1 MTCTNEYQS
10 WNSSTGKPWLKPTP
24 NLVHA
29 HYSPVKHS
37 YDYDFELLFYCPE
50 GMKVHRATGLTVMT
64 SRCKKDGGWTTEWP
78 LCKGKIYNLL
88 FFFISRDWQDI
99 SKNIIEEAGRNVA
112 SK

>member
-1 MTCTNEYQS
+1 M
-10 WNSSTGKPWLKPTP
+10 
-24 NLVHA
+24 HA
-29 HYSPVKHS
+29 HYSPVKYS

-88 FFFISRDWQDI
+88 FFFSLVEIGKIFPKALLKKQDVMLL
-99 SKNIIEEAGRNVA
+99 RTDH
-112 SK
+112 